1 MVDTSIDLV
10 IERVNSVKEDIFYEE
25 VPEDMLFT
33 FKFKDKDG
41 KSFTLFEYNLTKGK
55 ELPYSTTLKGK
66 CLAKGRFQ
74 FILH

>member
-25 VPEDMLFT
+25 VPEDMLIT

-41 KSFTLFEYNLTKGK
+41 KSFTLWKGK
-55 ELPYSTTLKGK
+55 ELPYSTTLKDK